1 MSKVIA
7 SIEAR
12 MGSTRLPGKV
22 LMDVAGAP
30 ALTRLVCR
38 LRRAK
43 RIDGIVLATTVN
55 ARDDALV
62 EWASREDVP
71 CFRGSEDD
79 VLARVVGAQRMMGA
93 DVVVEVCGDM
103 PLLDPAV
110 IDMGVE
116 AFAEGDCDVVT
127 TTSKRSFPDGVDAQ
141 VFRLEDLEEVAE
153 TVFDPAVREHVS
165 LHFYQAPKRYRVR
178 HLEAPRAIRRP
189 DLRLVLDTAQDLEL
203 IRGIYARLQPAFG
216 DTFGTADVIRL
227 LDREPELL
235 GGAGGKRRK
244 AGR

>member
-1 MSKVIA
+1 MDKVVA

-12 MGSTRLPGKV
+12 MGSRRLPGKV

-30 ALTRLVCR
+30 ALTRLLRR

-43 RIDGIVLATTVN
+43 RLDGVVLATTEN
-55 ARDDALV
+55 PADDALV
-62 EWASREDVP
+62 EWATRENVA
-71 CFRGSEDD
+71 CFRGSEED

-93 DVVVEVCGDM
+93 EVVVEVCGDM

-141 VFRLEDLEEVAE
+141 VFRLKDLEEVAD
-153 TVFDPAVREHVS
+153 TVSDPEVREHVS
-165 LHFYQAPKRYRVR
+165 LHFYQAPKRYRLR
-178 HLEAPRAIRRP
+178 HLEAPPALRRP
-189 DLRLVLDTAQDLEL
+189 DLRLVLDTADDLEL
-203 IRGIYARLQPAFG
+203 IRRVFAHLEPAFS

-227 LDREPELL
+227 LDREPDLL
-235 GGAGGKRRK
+235 GGAGGKLRK
-244 AGR
+244 ARR

>member
-30 ALTRLVCR
+30 ALTRLLRR

-55 ARDDALV
+55 PKDDALV
-62 EWASREDVP
+62 EWAAREDVP

-79 VLARVVGAQRMMGA
+79 VLARVVGAERMMGA
-93 DVVVEVCGDM
+93 DVVVEVNGDT

-110 IDMGVE
+110 IDMAAD
-116 AFAEGDCDVVT
+116 AFAEGDCDVIT
-127 TTSKRSFPDGVDAQ
+127 TARKRSFPDGIDAQ
-141 VFRLEDLEEVAE
+141 VFRLADLEDVAE

-165 LHFYQAPKRYRVR
+165 LHFYRTPGRYRIR
-178 HLEAPRAIRRP
+178 DLEAPPALRRP
-189 DLRLVLDTAQDLEL
+189 DLRLVLDTAEDLET
-203 IRGIYARLQPAFG
+203 IRGVYARLQPAFG
-216 DTFGTADVIRL
+216 DAFGTADIIRL
-227 LDREPELL
+227 LDRDPGLL
-235 GGAGGKRRK
+235 GAAGGAIRE

>member
-1 MSKVIA
+1 MSTVIA

-30 ALTRLVCR
+30 ALTRLLRR
-38 LRRAK
+38 LRRAE
-43 RIDGIVLATTVN
+43 RIDGIVLATTAN
-55 ARDDALV
+55 AKDDALV
-62 EWASREDVP
+62 EWAARENVQ

-93 DVVVEVCGDM
+93 DVVVEVNGDT

-110 IDMGVE
+110 IDRAVA
-116 AFAEGDCDVVT
+116 AFAAGDCDVVT
-127 TTSKRSFPDGVDAQ
+127 TAVERSYPDGVDAQ
-141 VFRLEDLEEVAE
+141 VFRLKDLEEVAD

-165 LHFYQAPKRYRVR
+165 LHFYRTPGRYRIRHLQAPPA
-178 HLEAPRAIRRP
+178 LRRP
-189 DLRLVLDTAQDLEL
+189 EMRLVLDTAEDLEL
-203 IRGIYARLQPAFG
+203 IRGIYARLQPTLG
-216 DTFGTADVIRL
+216 DGFGTADIIGL
-227 LDREPELL
+227 LDGDPGLV
-235 GGAGGKRRK
+235 GDAGGKVRK

>member
-22 LMDVAGAP
+22 LMDIAGAP
-30 ALTRLVCR
+30 ALTRLLRR
-38 LRRAK
+38 LRRGK
-43 RIDGIVLATTVN
+43 RIDGVVLATTVN
-55 ARDDALV
+55 PKDDALV
-62 EWASREDVP
+62 EWASRENVP
-71 CFRGSEDD
+71 CFRGSEND

-93 DVVVEVCGDM
+93 DVVVEINGDT
-103 PLLDPAV
+103 PLLDPVV

-127 TTSKRSFPDGVDAQ
+127 TTRKRSFPDGIDAQ

-153 TVFDPAVREHVS
+153 TVFDAAVREHVS
-165 LHFYQAPKRYRVR
+165 LHFYQAPRRYRVR
-178 HLEAPRAIRRP
+178 HLEAPPALRRP
-189 DLRLVLDTAQDLEL
+189 DLRLVLDTAEDLEL

-216 DTFGTADVIRL
+216 DAFGTADVIGL
-227 LDREPELL
+227 LDREPGLL
-235 GGAGGKRRK
+235 GGAGGKLRK